1 MEIGCRIARPNPKEL
16 FHFSDRAALPQYW
29 RSPILGW
36 MGRGKRQDYFNK
48 INYLK
53 KRLIGEVK
61 AKMGFYENIVES
73 IFLILGFT

>member
-1 MEIGCRIARPNPKEL
+1 
-16 FHFSDRAALPQYW
+16 
-29 RSPILGW
+29 

-61 AKMGFYENIVES
+61 AKMRFYKNIVES
-73 IFLILGFT
+73 IFLILVLPRRQFPSHSWLLYINAPLAIDVTVDELFS